1 MENNLRKLDVIQ
13 EQNNWN
19 SISIK
24 KAMSTNQKHE
34 DVKIIYLKLKEL
46 QKEVKVLMEAS
57 KCSSNRNAMHVK

>member
-24 KAMSTNQKHE
+24 KAMRTNQKHE
-34 DVKIIYLKLKEL
+34 DVKIIYLKLKDF
-46 QKEVKVLMEAS
+46 KK
-57 KCSSNRNAMHVK
+57 K